1 LQEIVTCNPDYYK
14 HNQYIFLKLLE
25 TGAAYQAEDYVNW
38 DPVDGTVL
46 ANEQVDAKGNSWRSG
61 VQVERR
67 LLKQWFITFGDLKDR
82 LLSDLDASLWPQ
94 RVVTMQ
100 KNWIGKK
107 QGTSVDFAIH
117 FTDSKPTTDQISVW
131 TSRLD
136 TLLGVQYIALSLDHP
151 IVKRL
156 SRDDP
161 ALRDFIQNCDGDTG
175 KSSPGY
181 RIPGAY
187 AQNEIVLD
195 VEAGRVPKKIPIF
208 VASYVLGDFG
218 SGALMG
224 VPAHDARDYTFWKEN
239 ADGAAALPV
248 VEPSDGQKVT
258 LPDANEGVLNG
269 RCWPFSG
276 TTSSEIIPIFQKLM
290 SVTRSGRPET
300 QWRLRDWLI
309 SRQRYW
315 GTPIPIVHC
324 KTCKAVP
331 VPVEELPVTL
341 PELPPGMLGRG
352 GNPLE
357 KIEDWVNTKCPKC
370 HGPAKRETDTMDTF
384 MDSSWYYFRFLDPEN
399 ADKPF
404 SKEQAN
410 ALVPVDYYIG
420 GVEHAILHL
429 LYARLMAKT
438 FVKLGMWDS
447 VEAEPF
453 KRLITQGMVH
463 GRTYSDPSTGVFL
476 KPGELDL
483 SEPDRP
489 KVKASGELAR
499 ITFEKMSKSKY
510 NGVDPAECMK
520 KYGADATRA
529 HILSL
534 APETETLEWREGP
547 IVGIIRSSLREHGAR
562 ARLLSQN
569 DDTASSASQRDFTAE
584 EAALLAQTRSTI
596 ESITAKL
603 HAVKRLNTVIS
614 DLLKLSNA
622 LDAAHHC
629 ATAGP
634 PSVSAHVFG
643 LCASALVRL
652 MAPIV
657 PAWAEESWAALN
669 GATDPARSVFEAPWP
684 AAAEIPVPAA
694 AAAEMTT
701 VLQLNGRKR
710 CDVLVEAPPEELL
723 RPGQEKALEEHLLRQ
738 MFEVSP
744 AGKKLWESKEVLDRG
759 KNVERVVVVR
769 GGRVVNLVTK
779 KVRG

>member
-1 LQEIVTCNPDYYK
+1 
-14 HNQYIFLKLLE
+14 
-25 TGAAYQAEDYVNW
+25 
-38 DPVDGTVL
+38 
-46 ANEQVDAKGNSWRSG
+46 
-61 VQVERR
+61 
-67 LLKQWFITFGDLKDR
+67 
-82 LLSDLDASLWPQ
+82 
-94 RVVTMQ
+94 
-100 KNWIGKK
+100 
-107 QGTSVDFAIH
+107 
-117 FTDSKPTTDQISVW
+117 
-131 TSRLD
+131 
-136 TLLGVQYIALSLDHP
+136 
-151 IVKRL
+151 
-156 SRDDP
+156 
-161 ALRDFIQNCDGDTG
+161 
-175 KSSPGY
+175 
-181 RIPGAY
+181 
-187 AQNEIVLD
+187 
-195 VEAGRVPKKIPIF
+195 
-208 VASYVLGDFG
+208 
-218 SGALMG
+218 
-224 VPAHDARDYTFWKEN
+224 
-239 ADGAAALPV
+239 
-248 VEPSDGQKVT
+248 
-258 LPDANEGVLNG
+258 
-269 RCWPFSG
+269 
-276 TTSSEIIPIFQKLM
+276 
-290 SVTRSGRPET
+290 
-300 QWRLRDWLI
+300 
-309 SRQRYW
+309 
-315 GTPIPIVHC
+315 
-324 KTCKAVP
+324 
-331 VPVEELPVTL
+331 
-341 PELPPGMLGRG
+341 
-352 GNPLE
+352 
-357 KIEDWVNTKCPKC
+357 
-370 HGPAKRETDTMDTF
+370 
-384 MDSSWYYFRFLDPEN
+384 
-399 ADKPF
+399 
-404 SKEQAN
+404 
-410 ALVPVDYYIG
+410 
-420 GVEHAILHL
+420 
-429 LYARLMAKT
+429 
-438 FVKLGMWDS
+438 
-447 VEAEPF
+447 
-453 KRLITQGMVH
+453 
-463 GRTYSDPSTGVFL
+463 VFL

-622 LDAAHHC
+622 LDAAHRC